1 MAGATQVVNNGL
13 NAAKSVAVRTV
24 AAFGLA
30 SASVSSALNSP
41 LGRVAGATL
50 KLGLGLEAA
59 RELGKGVAG
68 QDVANS
74 QGLNYIGGVP
84 LGIQAAL
91 EKDGAYK
98 HKIFIVNNFRESDP
112 VWVSAWLP
120 EQVSLDISATYQRA
134 FGEGLLS
141 GGGFVNNSI
150 KAFGFSGV
158 SREMSF
164 KVWES
169 TQGITMQVPIIFA
182 LDDTRPPGDSDR
194 DIHAAILKLQK
205 LVAPSQ
211 TSAANGKKNLFL
223 SPPGATYRFKKTDAE
238 STSTATQTG
247 DSANNALV
255 TPQNNVDTAQTE
267 NTDGDNSFMQL
278 YNSVISGVS
287 GAATSVANSGPVQ
300 SIANGTAIADTI
312 NSVAQKLQ
320 SIIDNELE
328 LLTWTSVYIG
338 NFLYFKEVV
347 IDSVSTAYDM
357 RLDANGRPIRATV
370 NVQFTTLFDVTV
382 QDLNAIYKIPS
393 STQTAANNSQA

>member
-1 MAGATQVVNNGL
+1 MASSPISPTAAANALLNKGKSIAAAGIARAGLLAAGA
-13 NAAKSVAVRTV
+13 
-24 AAFGLA
+24 
-30 SASVSSALNSP
+30 SALANSP

-50 KLGLGLEAA
+50 KLGFGVEAV
-59 RELGKGVAG
+59 RELGKGVAS

-169 TQGITMQVPIIFA
+169 TQGITMQIPIIFA

-223 SPPGATYRFKKTDAE
+223 SPPGATYRFKKSDAE

-267 NTDGDNSFMQL
+267 NTDSDNAFTNL
-278 YNSVISGVS
+278 YQGLINGVT
-287 GAATSVANSGPVQ
+287 GAAE
-300 SIANGTAIADTI
+300 SIANGTAIADTLTR
-312 NSVAQKLQ
+312 VAQKLQ

-393 STQTAANNSQA
+393 STQNAANNSQT